1 MSTPEER
8 QAKALESIAR
18 DISKIPKILETVNNN
33 LVLFVK
39 QLRVAG
45 LLEESHPRNWDKK
58 EGEQCRTTNE
68 T

>member
-33 LVLFVK
+33 IVLFVK

-45 LLEESHPRNWDKK
+45 LLEENKK